1 MIEITYTVDN
11 INWSDSEYEDAQDIE
26 RKVLVTKKML
36 IDLIERNAK
45 LEPGEFVDNLYIT
58 KV

>member
-1 MIEITYTVDN
+1 MIEITYTLDN

-26 RKVLVTKKML
+26 RKVLVTEKML